1 MEQFCQYYFNQKR
14 SKIISEKTLL
24 EHKNYVKNKL
34 NDIIL
39 NSCVYEG
46 DDNINNFNSDII
58 NYLISLD
65 KNEPIDLVKLKP
77 IYENIRSDDEGIGT
91 EVYQKNNITLIKSYW
106 FGANHNDI
114 TIEKLQ
120 NLINSFYNSLSNP
133 RTWKDI
139 LLAFQYYIVFEK
151 IHPFPDYNGRI
162 GRLIFLEH
170 PFEYI
175 NFPVSN
181 ALNKLCISQDDL
193 FNTTLKTY
201 YYKNNELYYYKNN
214 EKYIYKK
221 YNFNESDLETLT
233 DKQLIKINEIIVKSI
248 LINLFEKKYVES
260 LKQYFKYV
268 KFTPDNFII
277 DYENL
282 EIFYENW
289 RYKNKF
295 NIEYFYNKF
304 P

>member
-1 MEQFCQYYFNQKR
+1 MMKELEQKYIK
-14 SKIISEKTLL
+14 
-24 EHKNYVKNKL
+24 
-34 NDIIL
+34 
-39 NSCVYEG
+39 
-46 DDNINNFNSDII
+46 
-58 NYLISLD
+58 
-65 KNEPIDLVKLKP
+65 
-77 IYENIRSDDEGIGT
+77 
-91 EVYQKNNITLIKSYW
+91 KNNITLIKSYW
-106 FGANHNDI
+106 FEANHNDI

-120 NLINSFYNSLSNP
+120 NLINSFYNSLLNS

-201 YYKNNELYYYKNN
+201 YYKNNKLYYYKNN
-214 EKYIYKK
+214 EKFIYSK

-248 LINLFEKKYVES
+248 LINLFMIAALLFSGRNYYYYAS
-260 LKQYFKYV
+260 LSLQILSG
-268 KFTPDNFII
+268 II
-277 DYENL
+277 IFVTLMMIFFRKDGRGIHDVVTGTKVIQEN
-282 EIFYENW
+282 
-289 RYKNKF
+289 
-295 NIEYFYNKF
+295 
-304 P
+304 